1 MKTEGTY
8 EIRAAGPDGRPVSR
22 MRIEYLCEDCGYR
35 RVMMLG
41 QAPHRSVSIELNADG
56 FLLSVEYGHPDGIGP
71 RPARDAGLFP
81 QVARCPDC
89 LTTTVK
95 VGCIATFD

>member
-22 MRIEYLCEDCGYR
+22 MRIEYLCESCGYR
-35 RVMMLG
+35 RVMSLG
-41 QAPHRSVSIELNADG
+41 QAPHRSVAIELATDG
-56 FLLSVEYGHPDGIGP
+56 FLLSVEYLHPDGVGP
-71 RPARDAGLFP
+71 RPARDAEVLP
-81 QVARCPDC
+81 QIARCPDC

-95 VGCIATFD
+95 VGTIASFS